1 MVSHLCLAGHVACLS
16 MPLPVGECD
25 GWKKQKGLK
34 VSNYDNVVVI
44 QGIFFFFNKPNF
56 LMSGHIISISVVTV
70 PLSTFCESNTHSILS
85 PKGLWVTAG
94 NGGFLSAV
102 QTPQFPD
109 T

>member
-1 MVSHLCLAGHVACLS
+1 
-16 MPLPVGECD
+16 
-25 GWKKQKGLK
+25 
-34 VSNYDNVVVI
+34 
-44 QGIFFFFNKPNF
+44 
-56 LMSGHIISISVVTV
+56 MSGHIISISVVTV

>member
-44 QGIFFFFNKPNF
+44 QGIFFFFQQ
-56 LMSGHIISISVVTV
+56 
-70 PLSTFCESNTHSILS
+70 
-85 PKGLWVTAG
+85 A
-94 NGGFLSAV
+94 
-102 QTPQFPD
+102 QFFD
-109 T
+109 EWAHYLHLCCYCSS